1 MAEPLTAA
9 DVPAAAR
16 TLHRR
21 LIEAGWS
28 IAGPRHGSGAWA
40 YSALSETE
48 DGNGKRK
55 RTELVEDVESVL
67 VRARH
72 VDGRALVALWVRRAS
87 RKGWSLDLAWR
98 GRHPDEHTPRPIT
111 ATQLRAYAA
120 APDHRTAL
128 AAAELAGQRR
138 PRIATGGEAA

>member
-1 MAEPLTAA
+1 MPPEI
-9 DVPAAAR
+9 PAAAR

-55 RTELVEDVESVL
+55 RVELVEDVESVL
-67 VRARH
+67 IRACH
-72 VDGRALVALWVRRAS
+72 VDRRAIVAMWVRRPG
-87 RKGWSLDLAWR
+87 RGWTLDTCWR
-98 GRHPDEHTPRPIT
+98 GRHDAKHAPSSMT
-111 ATQLRAYAA
+111 ATQLRAYVG
-120 APDHRTAL
+120 APDHRAAL

-138 PRIATGGEAA
+138 PRITTGGEAA